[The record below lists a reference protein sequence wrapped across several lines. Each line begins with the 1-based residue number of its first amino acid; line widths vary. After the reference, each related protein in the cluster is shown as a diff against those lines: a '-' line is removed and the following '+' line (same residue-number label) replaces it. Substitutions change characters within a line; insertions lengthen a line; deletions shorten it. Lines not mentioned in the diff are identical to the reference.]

1 MSNLS
6 FCSKSA
12 KGATFHRDKKPVT
25 RQCSQAMRD
34 PTLVFF
40 SPPLL
45 PPPPPLPP
53 PQIYTHE
60 TLQQQHWPDIPR
72 THQALCDPASGPLP
86 LLGQSQLSTQFAS
99 QLPFG
104 FSSNSVFPVKSSPTT
119 LFKIVNTNLPL
130 LLSSH
135 FCSLEPTW
143 PFHFLGHL
151 LTHHVVCW
159 FAAFTFYCQSPIWT

>member
-72 THQALCDPASGPLP
+72 TQQALCDPASGPLP

-119 LFKIVNTNLPL
+119 LFKIVHTSLSPTADHLFLLYFLPKHVLLSDLPHIFLFEFIAAFVPL
-130 LLSSH
+130 LEWL
-135 FCSLEPTW
+135 
-143 PFHFLGHL
+143 
-151 LTHHVVCW
+151 
-159 FAAFTFYCQSPIWT
+159 